1 MNPEQLQVIIEE
13 ARRNEAS
20 LPIRR
25 RVVLYRG
32 LANLCG
38 DLLQNAELQKL
49 ANELEQADQRCQQ
62 FQFRFQT
69 PSADQMAKMAV

>member
-32 LANLCG
+32 LANICG

-49 ANELEQADQRCQQ
+49 AAELEQADQRCQQ

-69 PSADQMAKMAV
+69 PTSDQTAKMAV

>member
-69 PSADQMAKMAV
+69 PSADQTAKMAV